1 MMVLYYSYHPQQ
13 YHITP
18 EKSTGMN
25 QLQSH
30 KSLTTNTTTTT
41 GTTTGVPSNISTQYD
56 EVLLEVLKSRELKV
70 KHAEDIVAKFLEV
83 T

>member
-1 MMVLYYSYHPQQ
+1 
-13 YHITP
+13 
-18 EKSTGMN
+18 MN

-30 KSLTTNTTTTT
+30 KSLTTATTTSGTT
-41 GTTTGVPSNISTQYD
+41 GTTSAPSNINTQYD

-83 T
+83 S